1 MAKGDIVSY
10 LESNNTNVQIEDAD
24 GDRQRAV
31 LVGQAGGSNAGI
43 IIQKEAFSSMGERS
57 SIGITPQGEDMWE
70 GVATEIPI
78 PPSIGEQMTVVSD
91 DDADN
96 GAAATGVLTVRI
108 EYLDENGAEQKTDV
122 ILNGTGAVDTTPTN
136 IAFVNDFYA
145 LTVGSNLVAE
155 GNIII
160 YKKGSASTIYNM
172 IEVGGNKSLV
182 INRMVPAGK
191 TLFITGW
198 IASEAKDKVTSYR
211 LRATCDPAGE
221 NLVQGFLFKRAK
233 RLKGNAPFESMNPPI
248 KICSGAIV
256 KISAWVDVAG
266 GEGSASFNGYLE

>member
-1 MAKGDIVSY
+1 MSIKEG
-10 LESNNTNVQIEDAD
+10 NNSAQ
-24 GDRQRAV
+24 
-31 LVGQAGGSNAGI
+31 GSI
-43 IIQKEAFSSMGERS
+43 IHEQPFSAMGERS

-70 GVATEIPI
+70 GVATEMPI
-78 PPSIGEQMTVVSD
+78 PPSVGEQMTVVSD

-96 GAAATGVLTVRI
+96 GATATGALTVRV
-108 EYLDENGAEQKTDV
+108 EYLDGTGAEKVTDV
-122 ILNGTGAVDTTPTN
+122 IMNGTGAVDTTPTD

-155 GNIII
+155 GNIVI

-182 INRMVPAGK
+182 INRMVPTGK

-221 NLVQGFLFKRAK
+221 NIVQGFLFKRAK
-233 RLKGNAPFESMNPPI
+233 RLKGNAPFESINPPI

-266 GEGSASFNGYLE
+266 GEGSASFNGYLVPNEV